1 MIVFL
6 QEFGFRQGT
15 KKIYRSDN
23 HRFEIPYPVR
33 KGMKKT
39 YMYRSDNHRFKI
51 SNP

>member
-33 KGMKKT
+33 KGMKKK
-39 YMYRSDNHRFKI
+39 NLHVQV
-51 SNP
+51 

>member
-6 QEFGFRQGT
+6 QEFGFRQGI

-33 KGMKKT
+33 KGMKK
-39 YMYRSDNHRFKI
+39 NLHVQV
-51 SNP
+51 